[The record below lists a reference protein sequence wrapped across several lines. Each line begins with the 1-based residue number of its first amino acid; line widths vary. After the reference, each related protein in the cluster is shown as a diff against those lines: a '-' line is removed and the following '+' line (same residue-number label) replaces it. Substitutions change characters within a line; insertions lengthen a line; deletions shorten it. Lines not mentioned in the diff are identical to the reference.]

1 MEIEYIDRNI
11 TQKMLNSVL
20 RPILTTCVE
29 FLPEEGAQEYVLA
42 FTMRSISSFMLYYH
56 CHGSPQQHHIQP
68 DAPVMDVPAVHLY
81 ALGVVDIT
89 SSAGLPHAGDAGEDR
104 VVLLDI
110 FPIPR
115 NFLLDDGTGTDEA
128 HLTFENIQELRQ
140 LIEAGL
146 SKEGAA
152 LCDAGIVLQFEFSI
166 PFFFRRRIG
175 REEVV

>member
-1 MEIEYIDRNI
+1 MAEYNRNG
-11 TQKMLNSVL
+11 T
-20 RPILTTCVE
+20 
-29 FLPEEGAQEYVLA
+29 PEEHE
-42 FTMRSISSFMLYYH
+42 
-56 CHGSPQQHHIQP
+56 IQP
-68 DAPVMDVPAVHLY
+68 DAPVMHVPAVHLY
-81 ALGVVDIT
+81 SFGVVDIA
-89 SSAGLPHAGDAGEDR
+89 SSAGLPHAGDAGENG

-115 NFLLDDGTGTDEA
+115 DFLLDDRTGTDEA

-146 SKEGAA
+146 SKEGTA

>member
-1 MEIEYIDRNI
+1 MAEYNRNG
-11 TQKMLNSVL
+11 T
-20 RPILTTCVE
+20 
-29 FLPEEGAQEYVLA
+29 PEEHE
-42 FTMRSISSFMLYYH
+42 
-56 CHGSPQQHHIQP
+56 IQP
-68 DAPVMDVPAVHLY
+68 DAPVMHVPAVHLY
-81 ALGVVDIT
+81 SFGVVDIA

-110 FPIPR
+110 FSIPR

-140 LIEAGL
+140 LIKAGL

>member
-1 MEIEYIDRNI
+1 MAENNRN
-11 TQKMLNSVL
+11 
-20 RPILTTCVE
+20 
-29 FLPEEGAQEYVLA
+29 GAPKE
-42 FTMRSISSFMLYYH
+42 H
-56 CHGSPQQHHIQP
+56 EIQP
-68 DAPVMDVPAVHLY
+68 HAPVMHVPTVHLDSFGIVY
-81 ALGVVDIT
+81 IA
-89 SSAGLPHAGDAGEDR
+89 SATGLPHTGNAGENG

-128 HLTFENIQELRQ
+128 HLTFEDIQELRQ

-146 SKEGAA
+146 SEESAA

>member
-1 MEIEYIDRNI
+1 MAEDNRNGA
-11 TQKMLNSVL
+11 
-20 RPILTTCVE
+20 
-29 FLPEEGAQEYVLA
+29 PEEHE
-42 FTMRSISSFMLYYH
+42 
-56 CHGSPQQHHIQP
+56 IQP
-68 DAPVMDVPAVHLY
+68 DAPVMHVPAVHLH
-81 ALGVVDIT
+81 ALGIVYIA
-89 SSAGLPHAGDAGEDR
+89 SAAGLPHTGNAGEDG

-115 NFLLDDGTGTDEA
+115 DFFLNDGAGTDEA
-128 HLTFENIQELRQ
+128 HFAFEDIQELRQ

>member
-1 MEIEYIDRNI
+1 MAEDNRNGA
-11 TQKMLNSVL
+11 
-20 RPILTTCVE
+20 
-29 FLPEEGAQEYVLA
+29 PEKHE
-42 FTMRSISSFMLYYH
+42 
-56 CHGSPQQHHIQP
+56 IQP
-68 DAPVMDVPAVHLY
+68 DAPVMHIPAVHLD
-81 ALGVVDIT
+81 ALGIVDIAA
-89 SSAGLPHAGDAGEDR
+89 SAGLPHAGNPGENG

-115 NFLLDDGTGTDEA
+115 DFLLDDRTGTDEA

>member
-1 MEIEYIDRNI
+1 MAQYHRN
-11 TQKMLNSVL
+11 S
-20 RPILTTCVE
+20 P
-29 FLPEEGAQEYVLA
+29 
-42 FTMRSISSFMLYYH
+42 
-56 CHGSPQQHHIQP
+56 PQQYHIQP
-68 DAPVMDVPAVHLY
+68 DAPVMHVPAVHLH
-81 ALGVVDIT
+81 ALGIVDIT
-89 SSAGLPHAGDAGEDR
+89 SSAGLPHAGDAGEDG

>member
-1 MEIEYIDRNI
+1 MAEDNRNGA
-11 TQKMLNSVL
+11 
-20 RPILTTCVE
+20 
-29 FLPEEGAQEYVLA
+29 PEKHE
-42 FTMRSISSFMLYYH
+42 
-56 CHGSPQQHHIQP
+56 IQP
-68 DAPVMDVPAVHLY
+68 DAPVMHIPAVHLD
-81 ALGVVDIT
+81 ALGIVDIA
-89 SSAGLPHAGDAGEDR
+89 SAAGLPHAGDAGEDG

-110 FPIPR
+110 SPIPR
-115 NFLLDDGTGTDEA
+115 DFLLDDGTGTDET
-128 HLTFENIQELRQ
+128 HLTFEHVQELRQ

>member
-1 MEIEYIDRNI
+1 M
-11 TQKMLNSVL
+11 
-20 RPILTTCVE
+20 
-29 FLPEEGAQEYVLA
+29 AQHH
-42 FTMRSISSFMLYYH
+42 R
-56 CHGSPQQHHIQP
+56 HGSPQQYHIQP
-68 DAPVMDVPAVHLY
+68 DTPVMHVPAVHLH
-81 ALGVVDIT
+81 ALGIVDIA
-89 SSAGLPHAGDAGEDR
+89 SAAGLPHTGNAGEDG

-115 NFLLDDGTGTDEA
+115 DFFLDDGAGSDEA
-128 HLTFENIQELRQ
+128 HLALQDVQELGQ

-166 PFFFRRRIG
+166 PFFFCRRIG

>member
-1 MEIEYIDRNI
+1 MAQDNRNGA
-11 TQKMLNSVL
+11 
-20 RPILTTCVE
+20 
-29 FLPEEGAQEYVLA
+29 PEEHE
-42 FTMRSISSFMLYYH
+42 
-56 CHGSPQQHHIQP
+56 IQP
-68 DAPVMDVPAVHLY
+68 HAPVMHVPTVHLDSFGIVY
-81 ALGVVDIT
+81 IA
-89 SSAGLPHAGDAGEDR
+89 SAAGLPHAGDAGEDG

-115 NFLLDDGTGTDEA
+115 DFFLNDGAGSDEA

-146 SKEGAA
+146 SEESAA